1 MSNIANTKQVIEA
14 LLFASDKPLD
24 AKKLKHIIGG
34 SVTDNQINKSVEE
47 LKSEYQSLDR
57 AFTVFEIANGWQ
69 LRTKPD
75 YQQFLM
81 KLKESRSEGVISN
94 AALETLSIIAYK
106 QPIARAEIEAIR
118 GVDSSAIIRGL
129 MDKKLVRIS
138 GRAEELGRPILYGTT
153 NNFLEILGL
162 PSIKD
167 LPKLTELAGR
177 TENSAIPQKE
187 PTPEDGTNINQQET
201 RSGENH

>member
-1 MSNIANTKQVIEA
+1 MTNADNIKQIIEA

-24 AKKLKHIIGG
+24 AKRLKYIIGNN
-34 SVTDNQINKSVEE
+34 VTDDQVKKAVAE
-47 LKSEYQSLDR
+47 LKSEYESPQR

-167 LPKLTELAGR
+167 LPKLTELAPR
-177 TENSAIPQKE
+177 TEPATPPPAE
-187 PTPEDGTNINQQET
+187 PAPATDNNNQQV
-201 RSGENH
+201 RSEKQQ